1 MNKNNLRLLHDL
13 LVAYELHA
21 IGPRGPGQRH
31 DEPRAQAARELQEM
45 IEEEIN
51 NTRT

>member
-1 MNKNNLRLLHDL
+1 MDKNTMRLLHDL

-21 IGPRGPGQRH
+21 IGPRGPGQRY
-31 DEPRAQAARELQEM
+31 DDPRAQAARELQEM
-45 IEEEIN
+45 IEEEMK